1 MKRYGKIFA
10 AVLSC
15 VMMNTLGVLTAF
27 AESTD
32 LSVNYNNSTIFDESK
47 EADKNSMPDA
57 QFKLSEDVPFNVF
70 NIMEA
75 HKEYVDNQN
84 QPSIYRNSLGIDV
97 SQWQGDIDW
106 SRVRSSGIDYAI
118 IRAGYG
124 KCSWQEDPKF
134 DVNMK
139 GAQRAGLDC
148 GTYWYSYALTAE
160 EAVEEA
166 EACYEVIKE

>member
-1 MKRYGKIFA
+1 MKRYRRILA
-10 AVLSC
+10 AVISC
-15 VMMNTLGVLTAF
+15 VMMNTSGVLTSF
-27 AESTD
+27 ADYTEADTTVYS
-32 LSVNYNNSTIFDESK
+32 YNNINSSESK
-47 EADKNSMPDA
+47 VSETDSLPETQYK
-57 QFKLSEDVPFNVF
+57 QSEDVPFNVF

-84 QPSIYRNSLGIDV
+84 QPSVYRNSLGIDV

-106 SRVRSSGIDYAI
+106 SRVKSSGIDYAI

-139 GAQRAGLDC
+139 GAQEESRL
-148 GTYWYSYALTAE
+148 WYIL
-160 EAVEEA
+160 V
-166 EACYEVIKE
+166 